1 MGSQEASGWLGIFA
15 KYPDLTAACVGLVL
29 SWFATQFIKG
39 IIKDEVPLS
48 RYRLYVRLVGFFTG
62 WFFAYGAW
70 RILDPTATKFE
81 NFYFSA
87 GIGFASP
94 GLYSIV
100 IPYLRSKFPVFEKLS
115 GRPDSETPK

>member
-1 MGSQEASGWLGIFA
+1 MGSEQVTSWLGVLSR
-15 KYPDLTAACVGLVL
+15 YPDIAAAVIGLLL
-29 SWFATQFIKG
+29 SWFATQFIKSL
-39 IIKDEVPLS
+39 IKDTVTDGK
-48 RYRLYVRLVGFFTG
+48 YRAYTRLIGFFTG

-100 IPYLRSKFPVFEKLS
+100 IPYLRSKFPIFEKLS
-115 GRPDSETPK
+115 GRPNPPDTK